1 MCSYVIDDEWL
12 KTILPP
18 PELVPTVLIR
28 PHPKDK
34 HDQFNGKVQAQD
46 NGEVWSYPKMVGEF
60 G

>member
-12 KTILPP
+12 NTILPP

-46 NGEVWSYPKMVGEF
+46 NGEVWSQTLLY
-60 G
+60 